1 MLQLNYR
8 DAKPIYEQIKEGIRK
23 LLLTRVIAP
32 DEKLPSVR
40 EMASNLAINPNT
52 IQRAYKELE
61 AEGYLYS
68 RQGKGTFASATAVV
82 QKSRTNELL
91 VTFDEV
97 VTELFVLDVTKEEL
111 GLRMENLEQ
120 GRMTGND

>member
-23 LLLTRVIAP
+23 LLLTKVIAS

-40 EMASNLAINPNT
+40 ELASNLAINPNT

-68 RQGKGTFASATAVV
+68 MQGKGTFAAPMAVV
-82 QKSRTNELL
+82 QKSRAKELL
-91 VTFDEV
+91 VSFDDV
-97 VTELFVLDVTKEEL
+97 VSELFVLDVTKEEL
-111 GLRMENLEQ
+111 RQRMDNLEQ
-120 GRMTGND
+120 GRIKTND